1 MENVMTLSVHWS
13 QTPRGAAADSPARR
27 LAWQCVKGAGVAI
40 LLASMLVAIIGVRIY
55 AFVPALH

>member
-1 MENVMTLSVHWS
+1 MTLSVHWS